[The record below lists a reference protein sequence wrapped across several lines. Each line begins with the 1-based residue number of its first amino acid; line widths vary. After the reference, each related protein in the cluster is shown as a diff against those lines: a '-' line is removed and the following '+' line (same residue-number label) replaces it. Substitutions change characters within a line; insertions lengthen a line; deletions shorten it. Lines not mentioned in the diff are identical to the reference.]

1 MALRS
6 FNWLIKYDNYSDGI
20 NHIAKIIKTVGGK
33 TGLFFAGHKGNR
45 GAVRT
50 SAIPIWAGKEFEPTK
65 VRLISG
71 DAALFLGLEVI
82 EIFRLSVDLDTRR
95 LQFGQGE
102 WKAMVGNGENRW
114 VFRLA
119 RTERGYKT
127 SDGYFTKMG
136 IAKLKYYPFC
146 MIAKSAATF
155 GMFRI
160 RNKVGEARKLATRG
174 DSAASLK
181 EMCNNCLSKAISTF
195 SGNSIKE

>member
-102 WKAMVGNGENRW
+102 WKAMVRNFENRW
-114 VFRLA
+114 ISPVPTA
-119 RTERGYKT
+119 RGYSKLG
-127 SDGYFTKMG
+127 GYFAKMG
-136 IAKLKYYPFC
+136 NSAMRVFAIQDGCEGDFDVREVPKSIQDGGWGIRDVGSYWVISKKCYPV
-146 MIAKSAATF
+146 M
-155 GMFRI
+155 RQP
-160 RNKVGEARKLATRG
+160 
-174 DSAASLK
+174 K
-181 EMCNNCLSKAISTF
+181 E
-195 SGNSIKE
+195 